1 MMGRSTTA
9 LGQSRRTDDSRH
21 ESAWPP
27 ITVELLQSSEPT
39 LSGILLRCPLAARHG
54 QAVSAYRT
62 WRIDLI
68 NMAPAVPVQS
78 ARRARRCARPPTDPP
93 PIPGPA
99 AKGRTSMRALLRLS
113 LAVMAL
119 AVLAPA
125 VLSQQAFPT
134 HPIRLIVP
142 YPAGGATDVVARI
155 VAEKMSEE
163 LGQQIHVDNR
173 PGAGTM
179 IGDTGTYAL
188 NPTLYDKQLTY
199 DPIKD
204 FAPVSRTGR
213 VPLILVANPNTI
225 KVNSVKELIEAA
237 KKAPGKIDYG
247 APGPGSPIHLAMEL
261 FKQRVG
267 INATAIPYKGGADA
281 LTDLLGGRIALLFVD
296 AATGVTHIKS
306 GALKALGA
314 GTDKRIP
321 AAPDVPTIAEAG
333 VPDFEASAWNGL
345 AVPAG
350 TPPEIIA
357 KLSAACQIA
366 LGPPAVKQRL
376 AELSVEPAPTS
387 ADEFGAYIK
396 SETAKWRTVIT
407 EAGISLK

>member
-1 MMGRSTTA
+1 
-9 LGQSRRTDDSRH
+9 
-21 ESAWPP
+21 
-27 ITVELLQSSEPT
+27 
-39 LSGILLRCPLAARHG
+39 
-54 QAVSAYRT
+54 
-62 WRIDLI
+62 
-68 NMAPAVPVQS
+68 
-78 ARRARRCARPPTDPP
+78 
-93 PIPGPA
+93 
-99 AKGRTSMRALLRLS
+99 MRALLRLS

-333 VPDFEASAWNGL
+333 VPNFEAWAWNGL

-357 KLSAACQIA
+357 KLNAACQKA
-366 LGPPAVKQRL
+366 LNLPAVKQRL